1 MANTKTVEDKVEI
14 ITEDEFLFQMRNE
27 LKNIDKQKKVYVDT
41 LNKIVTYQSF
51 GFAVNYYYNHTQK
64 KYECE
69 FIKKGKI
76 GFEQNR
82 PYEPSKNM
90 IKKVNKK

>member
-1 MANTKTVEDKVEI
+1 MVETETIDDKIEV
-14 ITEDEFLFQMRNE
+14 ITEDEFLFNIQRE
-27 LKNIDKQKKVYVDT
+27 LKAIDKQKKKYIDT
-41 LNKIVTYQSF
+41 LNKIQTYSSF
-51 GFAVNYYYNHTQK
+51 GFAINYYYNHTRK

-82 PYEPSKNM
+82 TYEPSKNM
-90 IKKVNKK
+90 VKKLKK

>member
-27 LKNIDKQKKVYVDT
+27 LKNIDKQKKVYIDT
-41 LNKIVTYQSF
+41 INKIMVYKSF
-51 GFAVNYYYNHTQK
+51 NFAINYYYNHTQQT
-64 KYECE
+64 YECD

-76 GFEQNR
+76 GFKQKQCR
-82 PYEPSKNM
+82 
-90 IKKVNKK
+90 